1 MMKKLCAFTID
12 TYTKRMFVRG
22 LRDGFPIG
30 LGYLAVSFALGIA
43 ARRAG
48 LDVLAAAIMSLTN
61 LTSAGQAAG
70 ITLIA
75 AGTTVAEMA
84 LTQLVINLRYLLM
97 SCALSQKVSP
107 QTPWYHRMLVSFGI
121 TDELFA
127 LQAARP
133 GTLCVS
139 YAYGALS
146 MAVPGWTLGTV
157 LGVCAG
163 NLLPAMLTDALG
175 VCLYGMFIAA
185 VVPSAKKDRHVTLC
199 ALCAMAFSALCTYL
213 PQLSSLSEGLKI
225 CLVTV
230 VVSSLAA
237 LFFPVPENKENLSAD
252 TAQTKDR
259 EISATKSNHTSV
271 QASSFDAEN
280 NGWTKED
287 GK

>member
-1 MMKKLCAFTID
+1 M
-12 TYTKRMFVRG
+12 
-22 LRDGFPIG
+22 
-30 LGYLAVSFALGIA
+30 
-43 ARRAG
+43 
-48 LDVLAAAIMSLTN
+48 LAAAVMSLTN

-97 SCALSQKVSP
+97 SCALSQKVAP

-127 LQAARP
+127 LQTARP
-133 GTLCVS
+133 GKLCVS

-175 VCLYGMFIAA
+175 VCLYGMFVAA
-185 VVPSAKKDRHVTLC
+185 VVPSAKKDRHVTIC
-199 ALCAMAFSALCTYL
+199 ALCAHGFQRTLHLSATTL
-213 PQLSSLSEGLKI
+213 LSLGRTENLFGDGCCFI
-225 CLVTV
+225 
-230 VVSSLAA
+230 SLAA

-252 TAQTKDR
+252 TAQTKDG
-259 EISATKSNHTSV
+259 ELSATKSDHTSV
-271 QASSFDAEN
+271 QAASFDAEN
-280 NGWTKED
+280 KEWTKED